1 MNDKGTTGIISGA
14 STRLPAKEL
23 RLSSSFKAFVD
34 SAVNG
39 QNTPTSTL
47 LGRASDIISRSV
59 NSGDILHSPRDSTLD
74 GSETPVGGAKLR
86 SCLSLRRHSDNP
98 VPSSSA
104 VTAGRDGLQNAE
116 HKGLHWKPELVTSST
131 ADQRSEARELQ
142 AKYLK
147 LQADLKDSAAANAM
161 LQRQLH
167 RVQEAMVQSRDDM
180 ENAQRLALAAKE
192 QADAAESRAAAAETK
207 AEALAAQVVNL
218 EQSCASSDTGQAT
231 EHKHSKVE
239 VAPAVGPVPRPSN
252 VLQQA
257 CNTLHI
263 QSSSW
268 PGFASQASCA
278 SGLPSAGCPQSIGS
292 ISPEAKDHQ
301 GCSTLSWAAYPD
313 SPTSPAAQPAPGM
326 QGQGLPS
333 EYFGGTGHCGM
344 QVWSE
349 AQLTSNMNRTT
360 AHNFLQTATTGI
372 DRHAAGHSWHNA
384 AFQSAA
390 PQGRDSTIGVRAS
403 KPAGQTWQ
411 VQGSQPVASKH
422 ASQTAGGRGHFGL
435 GVHTESLAALE
446 RAAKAQHTWAQ
457 ITLQSKPE
465 MQQNHGFLSSAIVI
479 ETLNRQRQAQLLHLS
494 HEGYPDLQ
502 ASGRQEKE
510 QPGRRTSP
518 RKETAVASASE
529 SSSGSPSGSPTSD
542 STGWAGV
549 FATALTAQLARQAT
563 PMLAVVNSAQSV
575 CAIRLKPLFTEAH
588 VLTHVLSLQEKREQ
602 LKTGTGGNMLQDS
615 SNFYLFRQC
624 TPHKPAAAAGPL
636 SHAHWSYPSAEPSS
650 DALLDPSEQP
660 ASAVS
665 PAVAPAAPGLEW
677 PAAVLWSQAGPA
689 LLAEALKQRRR
700 LPVELPEE
708 QPWLLPFDVPTPLPP
723 QLQPA
728 QLLGALLRLPVE
740 YFPAEG
746 AAFKIALLFE
756 GLGFVGSGYCQRL
769 GSARAHREH
778 HFSQFFA

>member
-278 SGLPSAGCPQSIGS
+278 SGASQQARSLQHTAGLPSAGCPQSIGS

-349 AQLTSNMNRTT
+349 AQLTSNMNRFPANGPTACFSVHGRAPAGTALSSRRADVTPLAQGLHFACIPAPQPSCHTASTGDSIPGDSTCRTT

-542 STGWAGV
+542 
-549 FATALTAQLARQAT
+549 RY
-563 PMLAVVNSAQSV
+563 
-575 CAIRLKPLFTEAH
+575 K
-588 VLTHVLSLQEKREQ
+588 
-602 LKTGTGGNMLQDS
+602 
-615 SNFYLFRQC
+615 
-624 TPHKPAAAAGPL
+624 
-636 SHAHWSYPSAEPSS
+636 
-650 DALLDPSEQP
+650 
-660 ASAVS
+660 
-665 PAVAPAAPGLEW
+665 
-677 PAAVLWSQAGPA
+677 
-689 LLAEALKQRRR
+689 
-700 LPVELPEE
+700 
-708 QPWLLPFDVPTPLPP
+708 WLL
-723 QLQPA
+723 QNLQA
-728 QLLGALLRLPVE
+728 
-740 YFPAEG
+740 
-746 AAFKIALLFE
+746 
-756 GLGFVGSGYCQRL
+756 C
-769 GSARAHREH
+769 
-778 HFSQFFA
+778 SQSD